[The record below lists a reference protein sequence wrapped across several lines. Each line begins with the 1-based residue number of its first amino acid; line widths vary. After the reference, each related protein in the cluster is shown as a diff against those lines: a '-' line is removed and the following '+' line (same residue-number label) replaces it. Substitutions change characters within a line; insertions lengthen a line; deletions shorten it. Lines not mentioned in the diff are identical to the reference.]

1 MGWGRSVPVL
11 AQNRR
16 HAAAMPLHRTM
27 TDADLAAVCWL
38 RAVEQGAREGVPWSD
53 EDAAWASREARHAV
67 GEGGETAKAQAFVV
81 KRAQLAARRLAE
93 RDAAWRTPLQ
103 GDGPRA
109 WRAVLLLAAV
119 AIAAFIVGDVLGHG
133 SGGGHRINLLAP
145 PVLGLLAWNLA
156 VYVLLLAAAGRGPSA
171 WLARAI
177 EDARTRFSGRGAAAP
192 LVAARARFAAE
203 WALATR
209 GVQRWRVAAAMHG
222 AAALLA
228 VLVVASMYV
237 FGLAFDVRAGWDSTW
252 LDAEQVQRLL
262 SIVFAPASAVS
273 GIALPDAAELARLRF
288 AEGSAGERA
297 ARWIHLYAITLAL
310 AVIVPR
316 LALAAWSRWRAER
329 AAAHLA
335 PALDEPYF
343 RALLRDGP
351 AVPRPVTVL
360 PYSYTLAAA
369 QLRAL
374 PRALVDALGPG
385 AQPRVQAALP
395 LGAEDDLPRHVQDGC
410 EPDVVALFAAT
421 ATPERETHGAFVRA
435 LQQRLGSRAAIS
447 VLVDESGLRER
458 AGSAP
463 DAGLRLTQR
472 RAAWQRMLHDL
483 SLPSPKFVD
492 LS

>member
-1 MGWGRSVPVL
+1 
-11 AQNRR
+11 
-16 HAAAMPLHRTM
+16 M

-53 EDAAWASREARHAV
+53 EDAAWASREARHVV
-67 GEGGETAKAQAFVV
+67 GEGGDRALAQAFVA

-103 GDGPRA
+103 GNGPKA
-109 WRAVLLLAAV
+109 WRWLLLLLAV
-119 AIAAFIVGDVLGHG
+119 AIAAWIVGDVLGA
-133 SGGGHRINLLAP
+133 SHRINLLAP

-156 VYVLLLAAAGRGPSA
+156 VYVLLLVAAGRGPSS

-177 EDARTRFSGRGAAAP
+177 EDARTRFAARGAAAP
-192 LVAARARFAAE
+192 LIAARARFAAE
-203 WALATR
+203 WALATQ
-209 GVQRWRVAAAMHG
+209 GVQRWRVATVMHG

-228 VLVVASMYV
+228 ALVVASMYA
-237 FGLAFDVRAGWDSTW
+237 FGLAFDYRAGWDSTW
-252 LDAEQVQRLL
+252 LDADQVRRVLG
-262 SIVFAPASAVS
+262 IVFAPAAAVS

-288 AEGSAGERA
+288 AEGSTGERA

-316 LALAAWSRWRAER
+316 LVLAAWSRWRAGR
-329 AAAHLA
+329 AAAQLA

-343 RALLRDGP
+343 RTLLRDGP
-351 AVPRPVTVL
+351 ATPRPVTVL
-360 PYSYTLAAA
+360 PYSYTLVAD
-369 QLRAL
+369 QVRAL

-385 AQPRVQAALP
+385 AQPRVQPMLP
-395 LGAEDDLPRHVQDGC
+395 LGAEDDLPREVMDAC
-410 EPDVVALFAAT
+410 ETNVAALFAAT

-435 LQQRLGSRAAIS
+435 LQQRLGSRSAIS
-447 VLVDESGLRER
+447 VLVDESVLRER

-463 DAGLRLTQR
+463 DADLRITQR

-483 SLPSPKFVD
+483 SLPAPQFVD
-492 LS
+492 LR